1 MTAPCLWLIPAAPRP
16 RSLVVRAPVHVT
28 RNLTVRMWTQRLN
41 KTTLMKCCH
50 WWSLFDGC
58 SKLGCIVL
66 GLFQNKNDLLD
77 SGAML
82 YQLSYEA
89 SLEAGQVRVQFFP
102 VIWVR
107 WCSYM
112 YDINHIYELQIVEP
126 LKLLFRGFFYC
137 SCFTTANI
145 TFPFILLSSVMLS
158 HLFCLVVFQ

>member
-16 RSLVVRAPVHVT
+16 RSLVVQAPVHAT
-28 RNLTVRMWTQRLN
+28 RNLTVRMWTPRLN

-58 SKLGCIVL
+58 FKLGCIVL
-66 GLFQNKNDLLD
+66 GLFQNENDLRD

-102 VIWVR
+102 VIRVR

-112 YDINHIYELQIVEP
+112 YDINHIYELQIKDRSESDLRSCEATFKSSFLGAFFAAVVSQ
-126 LKLLFRGFFYC
+126 LRTSLSLLFFY
-137 SCFTTANI
+137 F
-145 TFPFILLSSVMLS
+145 
-158 HLFCLVVFQ
+158 HL